1 MPTSYGLSEGAGPKT
16 WEEACQRLQV
26 ARNYWLCTSSRD
38 GRPHVVPI
46 WACWFEESL
55 CFGTAANS
63 AKARNLRAN
72 PACCVHLESGDQV
85 LILHAT
91 AQPLEGPSLDEV
103 DGLYRVKYAVGLRE
117 APGELSFFRLRPN
130 RALAWDEQDFP
141 TSATAWNLAVH

>member
-1 MPTSYGLSEGAGPKT
+1 MG
-16 WEEACQRLQV
+16 WEKACQRLQL
-26 ARNYWLCTSSRD
+26 ARNYWLCTSSPD

-46 WACWFEESL
+46 WGCWVEESL

-91 AQPLEGPSLDEV
+91 AQPLEDASLDEV
-103 DGLYRVKYAVGLRE
+103 DGLYRAKYAVGLRE
-117 APGELSFFRLRPN
+117 APGELSFFRLVPN
-130 RALAWDEQDFP
+130 RALAWNEQDFP
-141 TSATAWNLAVH
+141 TSATAWNLA